1 MVCNE
6 MTLEFDERLAGV
18 SKEANFFCMQRV
30 SVWIQVED
38 LRKQP
43 SEENIGTTERKMNRR
58 VETLHVRDDIRDW
71 CPSPT
76 VTGTIKYEK
85 VILAGHVATAEMT
98 AKV

>member
-1 MVCNE
+1 
-6 MTLEFDERLAGV
+6 
-18 SKEANFFCMQRV
+18 
-30 SVWIQVED
+30 
-38 LRKQP
+38 
-43 SEENIGTTERKMNRR
+43 MNRR